1 MCLQDNPKVKDKP
14 SYDRYD
20 KYKKAKTVREYF
32 ELGGT
37 KGDLCGGTGEGT
49 TWLDV
54 ATGRLSL
61 HPLPSHKTSSRW

>member
-37 KGDLCGGTGEGT
+37 KGDLRWDRRRNYVVGRGDGEA
-49 TWLDV
+49 LAAPAAEPQD
-54 ATGRLSL
+54 
-61 HPLPSHKTSSRW
+61 PSRW